1 MHEGLRRR
9 VRELERRSAADGSFV
24 LMPLPGKRGESV
36 RIPRPFAEW
45 LARKGQEQC
54 SAGRYFNMT
63 DQRWENCKSA

>member
-1 MHEGLRRR
+1 
-9 VRELERRSAADGSFV
+9 
-24 LMPLPGKRGESV
+24 MPLPGKPGESV

-63 DQRWENCKSA
+63 DQRWEEC